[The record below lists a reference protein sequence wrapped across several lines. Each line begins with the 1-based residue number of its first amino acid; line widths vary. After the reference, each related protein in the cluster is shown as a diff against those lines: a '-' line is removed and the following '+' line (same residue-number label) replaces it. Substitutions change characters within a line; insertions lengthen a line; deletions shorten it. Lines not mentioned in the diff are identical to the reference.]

1 MFPRYRNINILKFM
15 NVLSYSLFSWSHLIT
30 EIVKNKFR
38 DVNSISPIKSEELE
52 VELKTTNTKAARL
65 KGN

>member
-1 MFPRYRNINILKFM
+1 M

-30 EIVKNKFR
+30 EIV
-38 DVNSISPIKSEELE
+38 VNSISPIKSEELE

-65 KGN
+65 KGKEIVGKKI